1 MGNFFSMDSKFFT
14 FMGKVADLMILNVLC
29 IICCIPIVTAGPAIT
44 AMFYVTLKMV
54 RNEESY
60 IVKGFFKSFKENLKQ
75 GILINLIMLLFGAL
89 ILIDLRIMGN
99 MEGSVYKALYTVFL
113 AFGVV
118 YIMIF
123 LYIYP
128 VLAKFYNSI
137 KNTFVNALLMSI
149 RHLPYTFLMA
159 LVTAAPVAAIIFI
172 PSEGVQSG
180 LMLAGIMIG
189 FSLVAYINSYLFVK
203 IFDNYIPKEEE
214 MSEEERWE
222 NLEVLGNQE
231 NAAEESSENATE
243 TVVAEPN
250 VSGTGN
256 EELDAAIREAAAAM
270 AAEKETKN

>member
-189 FSLVAYINSYLFVK
+189 FSLVAYINSYFFVK

-231 NAAEESSENATE
+231 NAAEESSENAPE
-243 TVVAEPN
+243 TAGEEQD

-270 AAEKETKN
+270 AAEKESKN